1 MLKRL
6 SVLFLVLV
14 AMAVPQVGSA
24 ALLDPLIRFPSF
36 PQCDDAKVLGQIV
49 KRFNKAE
56 DNQWKRGFYLEDIRR
71 VRERKVLGEGYENR
85 EITDDYHDVPMNEQ
99 LIPRRYCRGHAILTN
114 GRHPTLFY
122 LIEGGQGF
130 AGNRFNVEFC
140 VNGLDPWREFDGSCR
155 ALNH

>member
-6 SVLFLVLV
+6 SGLLVVLV
-14 AMAVPQVGSA
+14 AIAYSQIASA
-24 ALLDPLIRFPSF
+24 ALLDPLIRYPSF
-36 PQCDDAKVLGQIV
+36 PQCDDSKVLGQIV

-56 DNQWKRGFYLEDIRR
+56 DDQWNRGFYLEDIQR

-85 EITDDYHDVPMNEQ
+85 AVTDDYHDVPMDEQ

-155 ALNH
+155 TLNH